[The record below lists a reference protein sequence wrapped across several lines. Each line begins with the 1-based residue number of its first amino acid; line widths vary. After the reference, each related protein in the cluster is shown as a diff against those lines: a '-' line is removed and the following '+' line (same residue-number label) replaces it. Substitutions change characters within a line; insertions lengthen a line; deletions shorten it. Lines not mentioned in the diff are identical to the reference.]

1 MKFFLFSKISFEI
14 PEPITLIECYC
25 YQNDFYSKY
34 DLLLEDRDRK
44 IEDVNKIGARIK
56 TEVLLECKTIIENA
70 NNLRIFKYHL
80 EQFLDLE
87 EKNRNEQ
94 IKELND
100 FVIQKLL
107 KINGIGLSTTTKILH
122 TLYPKIIPMIDSL
135 LQKKYRQVINDGWT
149 EKRADEIFIDFY
161 KNLKMGS
168 NRENLNYIFKEVS
181 KNNLKNLSRI
191 RIFDILWWSYLKA
204 EKLREE
210 KGINWNTIR
219 FRKIPNLQFSNLI

>member
-1 MKFFLFSKISFEI
+1 MKFFLFSKIPFEI
-14 PEPITLIECYC
+14 PKPITLIECYC
-25 YQNDFYSKY
+25 YQNDFYAKY
-34 DLLLEDRDRK
+34 DLLLEHRERK

-56 TEVLLECKTIIENA
+56 KEVLSECKKITEGTKS
-70 NNLRIFKYHL
+70 LCIFKYKL
-80 EQFLDLE
+80 EQFLRLE
-87 EKNRNEQ
+87 EKDRDKQ

-149 EKRADEIFIDFY
+149 ENKSDEIFIDFY

-168 NRENLNYIFKEVS
+168 NRENLNYIFDKLSENNIQHLS
-181 KNNLKNLSRI
+181 KI

-204 EKLREE
+204 ERLKKE
-210 KGINWNTIR
+210 KGMYWTSINY
-219 FRKIPNLQFSNLI
+219 

>member
-14 PEPITLIECYC
+14 PDPITLIECYC
-25 YQNDFYSKY
+25 YQNEFYAKY
-34 DLLLEDRDRK
+34 DLLLEDRERK

-56 TEVLLECKTIIENA
+56 KEVLLECKIVTERTKSLNI
-70 NNLRIFKYHL
+70 LKYNL

-87 EKNRNEQ
+87 EKKRSEH

-107 KINGIGLSTTTKILH
+107 KINGIALSTTTKILH
-122 TLYPKIIPMIDSL
+122 TLYPKIIPMIDNP
-135 LQKKYRQVINDGWT
+135 LQNKYREKINNAWT
-149 EKRADEIFIDFY
+149 EKQADEIFIDFY
-161 KNLKMGS
+161 NNLKIES
-168 NRENLNYIFKEVS
+168 NRKNLNYIFKEVS

-204 EKLREE
+204 ERLKEE
-210 KGINWNTIR
+210 QRMNWTTIK
-219 FRKIPNLQFSNLI
+219 FVNGGLVKKIR

>member
-1 MKFFLFSKISFEI
+1 MKFIIFSEIIFEI
-14 PEPITLIECYC
+14 PDPIALIECCC
-25 YQNDFYSKY
+25 YQNDFYSRY
-34 DLLLEDRDRK
+34 DLFEDKK

-56 TEVLLECKTIIENA
+56 KEVLSECKKITESTKS
-70 NNLRIFKYHL
+70 LSIFKYNL

-87 EKNRNEQ
+87 EKKRSEH

-107 KINGIGLSTTTKILH
+107 KIKGIGLSTATKILH

-149 EKRADEIFIDFY
+149 ENKSDEIFIDFY
-161 KNLKMGS
+161 KNLQIES
-168 NRENLNYIFKEVS
+168 NRKNLNYIFDKLLENNIQHLS
-181 KNNLKNLSRI
+181 KI

-204 EKLREE
+204 EKLGEDKE
-210 KGINWNTIR
+210 INWNTIR
-219 FRKIPNLQFSNLI
+219 Y